1 MRKLATLIGIV
12 GLMAVPSG
20 FAASGPITKA
30 YGGQGGTVQ
39 AVLGA
44 KAAPKATAAVATA
57 SALPFTGAD
66 LALVSAAGMALLGM
80 GFGLRSIARND
91 SA

>member
-1 MRKLATLIGIV
+1 LRKLAALIVIA
-12 GLMAVPSG
+12 GLLAPASL
-20 FAASGPITKA
+20 AANGTITKG

-44 KAAPKATAAVATA
+44 KTAPKATTAVASS

-66 LALVSAAGMALLGM
+66 LALVSIAGMALLGM
-80 GFGLRSIARND
+80 GFGLRRIARND
-91 SA
+91 TP